1 MTEPLTITDDQL
13 EELGQLADE
22 LDNMCGAMELPMP
35 AAFHIEQLKVLL
47 PKVSTKIKAL
57 VVAIGGDDPWSETP

>member
-1 MTEPLTITDDQL
+1 MNITDDWL

-22 LDNMCGAMELPMP
+22 LDNLVGAMELPMP
-35 AAFHIEQLKVLL
+35 AAFHVEQLKKLL

-57 VVAIGGDDPWSETP
+57 VVAIGGDDPWSDA